1 MYYVNVVI
9 NLAVKNLFKQFIY
22 AIPKG
27 MGFLQEGWRVAVPF
41 GRKTVEGFVIGKQIA
56 EDEAK
61 NYCDLNKIKEIIE
74 PLDKEV
80 WFDDDMMTLANWIS
94 NYYMC
99 TKAESMRM
107 FIPGKSGIKK
117 GKENSYSIKIA
128 EKTVYAYGI
137 TEAGKLEL
145 NNENKRIKAQMAA
158 LKLLKNGSDDDYR
171 ELTGIELQSMSVSN
185 VTINKLL
192 KKKWVYRIN
201 SRVLRN
207 SYSGESEK
215 EETHKLSEE
224 QKIAFER
231 IKESLNKNENKT
243 FLLEGVTGSGKT
255 EVYLNVV
262 KDCIARGKQ
271 AMVLVPEIALTGQT
285 VRRFKAWFGQS
296 IAVVHSKLSQNERA
310 DVCFRMRTG
319 EAKVLIGVRSAVFVP
334 FNELGVIVID
344 EEHDYAYK
352 QEERPAYHARTV
364 AFVRAKLA
372 NVPLVLGSA
381 TPDLSSYYHATKG
394 VYEHLILK
402 KRPNNIEMPEVE
414 IVDMRKELEN
424 GNKSVLSIKLQEGL
438 KKIVETDEQAIIL
451 LNRRGYSTFIMC
463 RDCGEALSCVSCAVS
478 LVYHKDENMLRCHY
492 CGNEYPVP
500 KECPKCKS
508 KRIKFFGTGTQ
519 KAEDE
524 ISNLS
529 EDIKTLRMDQ
539 DSTGGKL
546 SHETILKKFRDKEY
560 NVLLGTQMVAKGHDI
575 ADVNLVGV
583 LSADSQ
589 LNFPDFR
596 AAEKTFSLLTQ
607 AAGRAGRGGKRGKVV
622 LQVYDADNEII
633 KMAAT
638 QDYENFANEELKLRK
653 ELEYPPFV
661 QLLKFTVLDKNK
673 SNAYKLG
680 EEIVKFISDNFNDD
694 DDIITDVL
702 GPFPAIVEKTRNLYR
717 INILVKGKKLSVLKT
732 KIMNSKFRDLKNV
745 YFDVDPISVV

>member
-22 AIPKG
+22 AIPIDLEFVK
-27 MGFLQEGWRVAVPF
+27 EGWRVAVPF
-41 GRKTVEGFVIGKQIA
+41 GKKTVEGFVIGKQMTGHEA
-56 EDEAK
+56 E

-74 PLDKEV
+74 PLDKEA
-80 WFDDDMMTLANWIS
+80 WFDDDMLRLANWIS
-94 NYYMC
+94 TYYMC

-117 GKENSYSIKIA
+117 GDKNSYSIKIA

-137 TEAGKLEL
+137 TEAGKVEL

-158 LKLLKNGSDDDYR
+158 LVILRDKKADGF
-171 ELTGIELQSMSVSN
+171 EEITGIELQGKGVSN
-185 VTINKLL
+185 ATINKLL
-192 KKKWVYRIN
+192 EKKWVYRIN

-207 SYSGESEK
+207 SYSGKSEK
-215 EETHKLSEE
+215 EEVHKLSEE
-224 QKIAFER
+224 QNFAFEK
-231 IKESLNKNENKT
+231 IKGSLNKNENKT

-255 EVYLNVV
+255 EVYLNIV
-262 KDCIARGKQ
+262 KECINSGKQ

-285 VRRFKAWFGQS
+285 VRRFKAWFGES

-310 DVCFRMRTG
+310 DVCYRMRTG
-319 EAKVLIGVRSAVFVP
+319 EAKVLIGVRSAIFVP
-334 FNELGVIVID
+334 FNQLGIIVID

-381 TPDLSSYYHATKG
+381 TPDLSSYYHAVKG

-402 KRPNNIEMPEVE
+402 KRPNNIEMPKVE

-424 GNKSVLSIKLQEGL
+424 GNKSVLSIKLQEKL

-463 RDCGEALSCVSCAVS
+463 RDCGEALSCDSCAVS
-478 LVYHKDENMLRCHY
+478 LVYHKDEDMLRCHY

-524 ISNLS
+524 IANLS
-529 EDIKTLRMDQ
+529 EDIKALRMDQ
-539 DSTGGKL
+539 DSTSGKM
-546 SHETILKKFRDKEY
+546 SHEKILKTFRDKEY

-607 AAGRAGRGGKRGKVV
+607 AAGRAGRGGKRGEVV
-622 LQVYDADNEII
+622 LQVYDAGSETI

-638 QDYENFANEELKLRK
+638 QEYEKFANEELKLRK

-673 SNAYKLG
+673 NNAYKLG
-680 EEIVKFISDNFNDD
+680 EEIVKFIRYNFTDD
-694 DDIITDVL
+694 EVITDVL
-702 GPFPAIVEKTRNLYR
+702 GPFPAIVEKTRDLYR
-717 INILVKGKKLSVLKT
+717 INILVKGKKLSLLKI

>member
-1 MYYVNVVI
+1 MKYVNVAI

-22 AIPKG
+22 AIPEN
-27 MGFLQEGWRVAVPF
+27 MDFLREGWRVVVPF
-41 GRKTVEGFVIGKQIA
+41 GRKTVEGFVVGPKISK
-56 EDEAK
+56 DEAK
-61 NYCDLNKIKEIIE
+61 TYCDLDKIKKIIE
-74 PLDKEV
+74 VLDEEP
-80 WFDDDMMTLANWIS
+80 WFDDDMLKLANWIS

-99 TKAESMRM
+99 TKAEALRL
-107 FIPGKSGIKK
+107 FIPGKSGLKK
-117 GKENSYSIKIA
+117 GKENSYSKKIT

-137 TEAGKLEL
+137 TEVGKIEL
-145 NNENKRIKAQMAA
+145 DKDNKRIKAQNAA
-158 LKLLKNGSDDDYR
+158 LRLLKNKSND
-171 ELTGIELQSMSVSN
+171 ESKVLTGIELKNMKVSN
-185 VTINKLL
+185 ATINKLL
-192 KKKWVYRIN
+192 EKKWVYRVN

-207 SYSGESEK
+207 SYSGEIEK
-215 EETHKLSEE
+215 EKIHKLSEE
-224 QKIAFER
+224 QKFAFDR
-231 IKESLNKNENKT
+231 IKKSLTKSENKT
-243 FLLEGVTGSGKT
+243 FLLQGVTGSGKT
-255 EVYLNVV
+255 EIYLNVV
-262 KDCIARGKQ
+262 KECIEHGKQ

-310 DVCFRMRTG
+310 DVCYRMKTG
-319 EAKVLIGVRSAVFVP
+319 EAKVLIGVRSAIFVP
-334 FNELGVIVID
+334 FKNLGIIVMD

-372 NVPLVLGSA
+372 NIPLVLGSA
-381 TPDLSSYYHATKG
+381 TPDLSSYYHAQTG
-394 VYEHLILK
+394 IYEHLILK
-402 KRPNNIEMPEVE
+402 NRPNNIKMPEVE

-424 GNKSVLSIKLQEGL
+424 GNKSVISAKLQENL
-438 KKIVETDEQAIIL
+438 NEIVENDEQAIIL

-463 RDCGEALSCVSCAVS
+463 RDCGESLSCKSCAVS
-478 LVYHKDENMLRCHY
+478 LVYHKKENVLRCHY

-524 ISNLS
+524 ISNLN
-529 EDIKTLRMDQ
+529 ENIKAIRMDQ
-539 DSTGGKL
+539 DSTSGKF
-546 SHETILKKFRDKEY
+546 SHEVILNKFRDKEY

-589 LNFPDFR
+589 LNLPDFR

-622 LQVYDADNEII
+622 LQVYDADSDII
-633 KMAAT
+633 KMAAN
-638 QDYENFANEELKLRK
+638 QNYEEFANKELNVRK

-661 QLLKFTVLDKNK
+661 QLLKFTILDKNK
-673 SNAYKLG
+673 DNAYKLG
-680 EEIVKFISDNFNDD
+680 QKIVKFINANFNDT

-702 GPFPAIVEKTRNLYR
+702 GPFPAIVEKTRDFYR
-717 INILVKGKKLSVLKT
+717 INILVKGKKLSVLKR
-732 KIMNSKFRDLKNV
+732 KIMNSEFRDLKNV